1 MYTRTIYL
9 KNELDIEERRATTRI
24 SYEIQIYSGAS
35 SGGEGGSWWVLN
47 IRGKIASILGL
58 YAMPR
63 SLGFILHLR

>member
-35 SGGEGGSWWVLN
+35 SGGEGGS
-47 IRGKIASILGL
+47 
-58 YAMPR
+58 
-63 SLGFILHLR
+63 